1 MVVEGAVDHL
11 PDLTLAEV
19 NVCVVKG
26 VVLVKV
32 AQRLG
37 SVVDALDI
45 RDVEGVGLSALVE

>member
-1 MVVEGAVDHL
+1 VVVEGAVDHL